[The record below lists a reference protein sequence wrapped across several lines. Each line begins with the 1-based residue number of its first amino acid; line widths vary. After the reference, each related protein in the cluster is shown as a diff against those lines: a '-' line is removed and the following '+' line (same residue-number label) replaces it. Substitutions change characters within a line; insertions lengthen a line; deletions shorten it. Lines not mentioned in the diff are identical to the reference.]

1 MPGKPY
7 ILNRFW
13 QEIKRRRVFRV
24 VATYLATG
32 YIILEVTN
40 NLVGPLHLPAWTAT
54 LIILLLAAGLPV
66 TLVITWIFDFTPAGI
81 IRTEPAAAVPQKS
94 PEKGFFKRIFS
105 ANNIVITILLIV
117 AGALA
122 WPRIFGSNK
131 PVKTLYPDKPVT
143 VAVMPFQNMTNDT
156 LWNGWQ
162 NGIQVNLITS
172 LSNTGEIEVK
182 ELESVNSSLRKS
194 GIRNYASLTTSVEAT
209 AARKLKANTFVCGS
223 IKQAGSTIRINAQ
236 LVNSGTEDSFRSFQ
250 LDGTR
255 KAVLSMIDSL
265 TSLVRN
271 SLIISKLEREASM
284 AFQGLAMTNSPEAY
298 RYFSFGNIA
307 FQKYDYPTA
316 AKWFSQA
323 CLIDTNLVFSSILL
337 SLSYANEGLYNEGK
351 KLIIKLYGKKD
362 QLPLQLKPWIN
373 YAHAVSFETP
383 EEEIRYLKQLKESK
397 DQAPVLYSFSGYA
410 LNRLEQFEKAIP
422 ELEKALE
429 MYKKWKIKPFWSK
442 EYVELGLAYH
452 KTGIYDSEKKLYRTS
467 SKYFPE
473 DLQLLRREA
482 LLALAENDSASA
494 EKYIQ
499 KFKKA
504 SVRNLIPEPAI
515 NASVGDIY
523 YEAGMPGMAEIFYRQ
538 ALSYEPDNPGW
549 LNNLAWLLIEKNRDV
564 SEGLQLVDRALGSDP
579 SNYLYLDCKG
589 WGLYR
594 QGKYRE
600 ALDLLEKSRDLSP
613 VYRHQLLVHIEEVK
627 KALAAQK
634 VSP

>member
-1 MPGKPY
+1 MPGNPD
-7 ILNRFW
+7 IFNRLW

-40 NLVGPLHLPAWTAT
+40 NLVGPLHLPVWTAT

-81 IRTEPAAAVPQKS
+81 IRTERAGAVPQKP
-94 PEKGFFKRIFS
+94 PERGFIKRIIS
-105 ANNIVITILLIV
+105 ANNIVITVLLII

-131 PVKTLYPDKPVT
+131 PVKTLYPDKPAT

-172 LSNTGEIEVK
+172 LSNTGDIEVK

-209 AARKLKANTFVCGS
+209 VARKLKANTFVCGS
-223 IKQAGSTIRINAQ
+223 IKQAGPTIRINAQ
-236 LVNSGTEDSFRSFQ
+236 LVNSGTENSFRSFQ

-255 KAVLSMIDSL
+255 KAILSMIDSL
-265 TSLVRN
+265 SSLVRN

-284 AFQGLAMTNSPEAY
+284 AFQDLAMTNSPEAY

-323 CLIDTNLVFSSILL
+323 CLIDTNLVLSSILL
-337 SLSYANEGLYNEGK
+337 SLSYANEGLHNEGK
-351 KLIIKLYGKKD
+351 NLSLRLYGKRD
-362 QLPLQLKPWIN
+362 QVPLQFKPWIN
-373 YAHAVSFETP
+373 YAYAVSFETP

-397 DQAPVLYSFSGYA
+397 DQAPVFYSFSGYA
-410 LNRLEQFEKAIP
+410 FNRLEEFEKAIP

-452 KTGIYDSEKKLYRTS
+452 KTGIYDSEKKLYHTA

-482 LLALAENDSASA
+482 LLAIAENDSASA

-504 SVRNLIPEPAI
+504 SGENLIPESSI

-523 YEAGMPGMAEIFYRQ
+523 YEAGMPGKAEIFYRQ
-538 ALSYEPDNPGW
+538 ALSSEPDNPAW
-549 LNNLAWLLIEKNRDV
+549 LNNLAWLLIEKNMDV
-564 SEGLQLVDRALGSDP
+564 AEGLRLVGKALESDP
-579 SNYLYLDCKG
+579 SNYLCLDCKG

-613 VYRHQLLVHIEEVK
+613 VYRRQLLVHIEEVK